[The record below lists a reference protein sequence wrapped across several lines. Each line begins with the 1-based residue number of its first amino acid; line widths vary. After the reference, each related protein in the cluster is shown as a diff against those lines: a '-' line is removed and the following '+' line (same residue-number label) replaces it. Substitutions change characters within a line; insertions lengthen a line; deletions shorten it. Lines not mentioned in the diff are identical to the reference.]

1 MTSNHVEIPRFFNG
15 KWLKTESGLRLKF
28 LKESRSRYLKVKA
41 AELLDEAD
49 LKALLEI
56 LRANKVVENDA
67 LTLEGGAIELIDY
80 AGFKQAELTTEPR
93 FQRFFKPLSFLKMP
107 RDSLGRVAIVPFFSC
122 IVKRVSLEQTKL
134 QLSYYDS
141 TGGGSLRENDLENF
155 IFDLLPTMPLLE
167 SYPQEFHPFY
177 ILTAVR
183 KFFFF
188 LDIRRQGSI
197 PLSRMLES
205 DVLKEFEDCRVKFG
219 DSDANRPGESQA
231 KPGWFHPESAMR
243 IYNIY
248 AELDVDNN
256 GMLSKAELKSFA
268 HGTMSDMI
276 INRIF
281 EECQTYENQIDY
293 KGFLDLALA
302 FEHRSSYAG
311 IKFIWRLIDG
321 EKKGFIDRKDA
332 LALFKSV
339 HRTLTLR
346 SMLNGY
352 IDPED
357 VCDEVFDLVSGNT
370 EGRISFDDLLKSP
383 NSGLVIGILTD
394 ATEFWAYD
402 NRENTMLLQQS
413 PTQ

>member
-1 MTSNHVEIPRFFNG
+1 MTCDTDVPRFFNG
-15 KWLKTESGLRLKF
+15 KTLKSESPSRQKF

-41 AELLDEAD
+41 GELLDEAD
-49 LKALLEI
+49 LRALLEL
-56 LRANKVVENDA
+56 LRANKIIDRAEPTFD
-67 LTLEGGAIELIDY
+67 GGAVELIDY
-80 AGFKQAELTTEPR
+80 AGFKRAQECTEAR

-122 IVKRVSLEQTKL
+122 IVKRVSVEQTKL
-134 QLSYYDS
+134 QLGYYDS
-141 TGGGSLRENDLENF
+141 SGGGSLRENDLENF

-188 LDIRRQGSI
+188 LDIRRQGCI

-205 DVLKEFEDCRVKFG
+205 DVLREFEDSRVKFG
-219 DSDANRPGESQA
+219 EVHTSRDTQS
-231 KPGWFHPESAMR
+231 KFGWFHPESALR
-243 IYNIY
+243 LYNLY

-256 GMLSKAELKSFA
+256 GMLSKPELKSFG
-268 HGTMSDMI
+268 HGTLSDTI
-276 INRIF
+276 ISRIY
-281 EECQTYENQIDY
+281 EECQTYENQIDF

-311 IKFIWRLIDG
+311 MKFIWRLLDESRMG
-321 EKKGFIDRKDA
+321 YIDRTQV
-332 LALFKSV
+332 LNLFKSV
-339 HRTLTLR
+339 HRTLTTR
-346 SMLNGY
+346 SMLNGF

-357 VCDEVFDLVSGNT
+357 VCDEIFDLVSGNAAGIIT
-370 EGRISFDDLLKSP
+370 FEDLLKSP
-383 NSGLVIGILTD
+383 NCGLVVGILTD

-413 PTQ
+413 TNQ